1 MALPTRAEAEAAL
14 PDADADMGG
23 VGSSGNTRHANMLNS
38 SSSSS
43 SSSCPKWRMESGERR
58 VCRVCREWKTPLK
71 LIMLLKSMTDYD
83 DDDCAQDLDLVFGF
97 CFCFSAFFLHCS
109 IEFCQR
115 QVSSLLSCMLIK
127 RFACP
132 PSPHHSST
140 LLFSQLHLHMMLQ
153 LCFVSFSKSISIKL
167 LRN

>member
-43 SSSCPKWRMESGERR
+43 SSSSCPKWRMESGER
-58 VCRVCREWKTPLK
+58 RVCREWKTPLK

-97 CFCFSAFFLHCS
+97 CFCFSAFF
-109 IEFCQR
+109 
-115 QVSSLLSCMLIK
+115 
-127 RFACP
+127 
-132 PSPHHSST
+132 SP
-140 LLFSQLHLHMMLQ
+140 LFD
-153 LCFVSFSKSISIKL
+153 
-167 LRN
+167 